1 MQLIK
6 KACLL
11 SLALCVSVT
20 MLFGQGAVGTILGTV
35 TDASG
40 GVMPGADITITNVET
55 GVAQLTKSTS
65 EGSYSVP
72 FLKPGLYQVTVE
84 SAGFAA
90 STFDNIRLAVDQR
103 IRIDAELRPGTVAE
117 TIDVTG
123 TALALDTD
131 SASVSQSVTARQVS
145 DLPLNGRNFTQL
157 MLLSPG
163 TVQTGGEQGTRP
175 GSGGAI
181 SMMGARPSSN
191 LYLIDGVANNDV
203 IYQTAAI
210 RPSIDAIQEFKM
222 QTMTYSSEYGSSA
235 NQINISIKSGT
246 NELHGTLF
254 HFLRNDA
261 VDARGPFDGSTI
273 PPLRQNQF
281 GYTLGGPVYI
291 PKVYDGRNRTFFFAN
306 YEGWRT
312 RQSST
317 SFGTVAT
324 TDEISGRFGET
335 ITDPVSGVVFP
346 NGTIPQSRMSR
357 VGGVLAAVSPAPNT
371 NIPQGNFTF
380 VVPTPTDQNQQIY
393 RFDQSFGTS
402 DFVFGRYSVSDFGS
416 QEQGGLTQIAN
427 RVNVLENVSWQV
439 NYTRTF
445 SPTIVNQFR
454 FGYLAALADRVGQ
467 PAPSGTVA
475 SLGLT
480 GTYPNLEELG
490 MSFPT
495 AGFST
500 ARGLSGIGGSG
511 NVPWLNRQPTYDI
524 WNSTSINRGAHTF
537 SFGANVRWWRL
548 ENNVSTGYLGQWTFN
563 GDFSGHPTADML
575 LGNPFEVWTTQPT
588 AFSDPVNPGNPV
600 NIHYNL
606 IAPYFQDDWKVT
618 SNLTINI
625 GLRYDYSSLPYEEN
639 NKWGWIDPNIP
650 GGGIAVADKEL
661 IDAGIGGQFY
671 SYGGGRTAGESQK
684 KVFAPRFG
692 IALRPFGGNKT
703 VIRAGYGVF
712 FDIAEGFEDVGSG
725 NLYPYTV
732 RSVYQGIPGGTLI
745 NADNM
750 FPDVSELGP
759 VPAEALGFYEPQA
772 RQKINPYVQQWSFAI
787 QRQVGSSVK
796 AEVSYVG
803 SKGTHLNT
811 RAHPNQPFQYDPQNP
826 IAVADRLPFPNFGL
840 IVESFWRASSNYH
853 AMNFKVEHQAGD
865 LLLLTAYT
873 WSRSMDDKSAAASVT
888 GDAAGWAGA
897 MNTHRQDWDYARSTY
912 DVSQRLVTSL
922 VYELPF
928 GRGKR
933 FGGNLSRSVDVLL
946 GGWQVN
952 AIVLFQGGFP
962 FSVGARDI
970 DNLNIIR
977 GQRADV
983 SGDPN
988 LSGSARN
995 VSRFFDTSVFSQPAR
1010 GFYGNSGRNAIRGP
1024 GINNFDIG
1032 IFKNFTVTESFR
1044 VQFRWESFNS
1054 FNHPQY
1060 NNPVT
1065 NVNSPVF
1072 GVVTSAKPG
1081 RINQFG
1087 LKLIW

>member
-684 KVFAPRFG
+684 RLLSQKCEAGRRALNGSACESWEAGQHPGWAILRCVNHGNNEGGSKRGAVTNFYQKTTAIESPYGCRHRGKRHRDDRANRTARFQEAALQPLRAELPAGAQPRGEATFVARPAVAEG
-692 IALRPFGGNKT
+692 AACAALPASAGQVRALRSAHGSVALGRAVGAGERRTGRIGG
-703 VIRAGYGVF
+703 G
-712 FDIAEGFEDVGSG
+712 
-725 NLYPYTV
+725 
-732 RSVYQGIPGGTLI
+732 
-745 NADNM
+745 
-750 FPDVSELGP
+750 PDEASEL
-759 VPAEALGFYEPQA
+759 A
-772 RQKINPYVQQWSFAI
+772 RSRPSF
-787 QRQVGSSVK
+787 RPELEKRG
-796 AEVSYVG
+796 G
-803 SKGTHLNT
+803 HRPT
-811 RAHPNQPFQYDPQNP
+811 RG
-826 IAVADRLPFPNFGL
+826 RL
-840 IVESFWRASSNYH
+840 
-853 AMNFKVEHQAGD
+853 
-865 LLLLTAYT
+865 
-873 WSRSMDDKSAAASVT
+873 
-888 GDAAGWAGA
+888 WAGA
-897 MNTHRQDWDYARSTY
+897 TAAQAAALDWR
-912 DVSQRLVTSL
+912 R
-922 VYELPF
+922 
-928 GRGKR
+928 
-933 FGGNLSRSVDVLL
+933 
-946 GGWQVN
+946 
-952 AIVLFQGGFP
+952 
-962 FSVGARDI
+962 
-970 DNLNIIR
+970 R
-977 GQRADV
+977 GQPPQGASLPHGGLRSGAAYAGVGWRRPQRTDTAEVFLRA
-983 SGDPN
+983 
-988 LSGSARN
+988 
-995 VSRFFDTSVFSQPAR
+995 
-1010 GFYGNSGRNAIRGP
+1010 GP
-1024 GINNFDIG
+1024 
-1032 IFKNFTVTESFR
+1032 
-1044 VQFRWESFNS
+1044 
-1054 FNHPQY
+1054 
-1060 NNPVT
+1060 
-1065 NVNSPVF
+1065 
-1072 GVVTSAKPG
+1072 
-1081 RINQFG
+1081 
-1087 LKLIW
+1087 